1 MATKFNSSNVKEI
14 DYTEDF
20 EESLP
25 GMGGMLVTFSRGD
38 KYIYY
43 PMIEIVFKT
52 HEKNMKEDENEG
64 KSVGTYLRKHVQNMF
79 KFKKL

>member
-1 MATKFNSSNVKEI
+1 
-14 DYTEDF
+14 
-20 EESLP
+20 
-25 GMGGMLVTFSRGD
+25 
-38 KYIYY
+38 
-43 PMIEIVFKT
+43 MIEIVFKT